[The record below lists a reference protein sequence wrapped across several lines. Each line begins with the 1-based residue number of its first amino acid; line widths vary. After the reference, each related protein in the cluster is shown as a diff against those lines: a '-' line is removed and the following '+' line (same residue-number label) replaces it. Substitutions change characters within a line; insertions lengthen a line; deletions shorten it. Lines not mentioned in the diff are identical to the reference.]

1 MNAPQVLECRDLAFE
16 RDYMP
21 IFSGLSFTLQRGQI
35 LQVKGANGSGK
46 TTLLRILATSLTAS
60 EGRIL
65 WNGNDLDGHRAEY
78 RFDMLYLGHQPGVK
92 TALTPRENLA
102 WLRPLHPNAGHDSNM
117 ALAAVGL
124 AGLEDVPCHTLSAGQ
139 LRRVALARLYLSD
152 ATLWILDEPFTAIDR
167 DGVGKLETLIQGHA
181 QRGGAVVFTTH
192 QDPQLENL
200 CELDME
206 HYGAS

>member
-1 MNAPQVLECRDLAFE
+1 LSVQQVLECRDIAFE
-16 RDYMP
+16 RDYIP
-21 IFSGLSFTLQRGQI
+21 IFSGLSFSLQRGQI
-35 LQVKGANGSGK
+35 LQVTGANGSGK
-46 TTLLRILATSLTAS
+46 TTLLRILATSLTAA

-65 WNGNDLDGHRAEY
+65 WHGHDLDSRRAEY
-78 RFDMLYLGHQPGVK
+78 RFDMLYLGHQTGVK

-102 WLRPLHPNAGHDSNM
+102 WLRPLHPNAGQDTTL

-139 LRRVALARLYLSD
+139 LRRVALARLYLSA

-167 DGVGKLETLIQGHA
+167 DGVSKLETLIQNHA
-181 QRGGAVVFTTH
+181 RRGGAVVITTH
-192 QDPQLENL
+192 QPPQLDNL

-206 HYGAS
+206 LYGAS

>member
-1 MNAPQVLECRDLAFE
+1 MPQVLECRDIAFE

-60 EGRIL
+60 AGMIF
-65 WNGNDLDGHRAEY
+65 WNGHDLASHRADY
-78 RFDMLYLGHQPGVK
+78 RLEMLYLGHQPGVK
-92 TALTPRENLA
+92 AALTPRENLS
-102 WLRPLHPNAGHDSNM
+102 WLRALHPNARHDTTS

-124 AGLEDVPCHTLSAGQ
+124 AGMEDVTCDTLSAGK

-152 ATLWILDEPFTAIDR
+152 ATLWILDEPFTAIDS
-167 DGVGKLETLIQGHA
+167 DGVGKLETLIQNHA
-181 QRGGAVVFTTH
+181 QRGGAVVITTH
-192 QDPQLENL
+192 QNLKLDNL